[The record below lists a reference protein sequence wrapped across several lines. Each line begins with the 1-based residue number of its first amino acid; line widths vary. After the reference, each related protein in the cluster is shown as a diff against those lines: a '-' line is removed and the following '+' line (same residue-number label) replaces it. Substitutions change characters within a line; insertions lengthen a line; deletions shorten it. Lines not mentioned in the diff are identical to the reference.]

1 MDFGGR
7 SGDLWTISLKGGRKG
22 RLVFPDGFWHW
33 FDGVEKESGM
43 AGGSGKDG
51 SGWREIWERVEINF
65 IFQGCMESF
74 VFKF

>member
-1 MDFGGR
+1 MDYQFER
-7 SGDLWTISLKGGRKG
+7 RKKGTAGVSR
-22 RLVFPDGFWHW
+22 W
-33 FDGVEKESGM
+33 FDGVEEESGM

>member
-1 MDFGGR
+1 MDFGRR

-33 FDGVEKESGM
+33 FDGVEEESGM

-51 SGWREIWERVEINF
+51 SGEREIWERVEINF